1 MLKFTDV
8 SLRRGKK
15 ELFKNVTLSI
25 NPKSKAGITGANGTG
40 KTSLFKLILGELQTD
55 TGDMF
60 VSKKLILAHVAQEIA
75 DTDEA
80 ALNYVINGD
89 KEFRTLEKEIKK
101 AENSADNN
109 KLAQL
114 YEDMQQIDGYTTVA
128 RAAKL
133 LNGLGFSQQQEQL
146 PVNSFSGGWRMRLNL
161 AQALMCRSD
170 ILLLD
175 EPTNHLDLEA
185 IIWLESWLKKYT
197 GIVLLISH
205 DRDFLNAV
213 CNQIINIEKQELT
226 QYTGNYDS
234 FEKIRAEKL
243 AQQQSQFE
251 SQQRQVKH
259 MQKYI
264 DRFRYQ
270 ATKAKQA
277 QSRIKALERME
288 MIGAAQLDSPF
299 SFSFS
304 IDDFIPQQLLKI
316 EQASTGYGRTEIL
329 NSLNLL
335 IQKGDKIGLLGF
347 NGEGKSTLIKLIAQ
361 QLKAFSGELAYAKEL
376 KIGYFAQHQIEQ
388 LHLDHSPIDHLK
400 MLDANISEQ
409 KARNYLGGFDFHN
422 DMAKEPINYFSGG
435 EKARLVLAL
444 IVYEKPNL
452 LLLDEPTNHL
462 DIKMR
467 HAIAVALQ
475 SYPGAM
481 ILVSHDR
488 HLLSTV
494 TDKLLLVSSGH
505 VTPFEGDLSDYYHWA
520 NETRKNR
527 LKVSKE
533 TKPNDSSS
541 NTKKQQRQEAASLRQ
556 QQKPLRLKLRNLEK
570 QLEKLQKME
579 KKYDLILSDE
589 ATYSEENQELLKQT
603 SQRQSQVKT
612 DIEYSENQWLE
623 LSEQL
628 DSVNVFQK

>member
-1 MLKFTDV
+1 M

-15 ELFKNVTLSI
+15 ELFKDVSLTI
-25 NPKSKAGITGANGTG
+25 NPKVKVGITGANGTG
-40 KTSLFKLILGELQTD
+40 KTSLFKLILGELHAD
-55 TGDMF
+55 NGDF
-60 VSKKLILAHVAQEIA
+60 YVSNKLIMAHVAQEIA
-75 DTDEA
+75 DSEESAID
-80 ALNYVINGD
+80 YVINGD
-89 KEFRTLEKEIKK
+89 SEFRQLEKAIAD
-101 AENSADNN
+101 AEKNN
-109 KLAQL
+109 DAVKLAHL
-114 YEDMQQIDGYTTVA
+114 YDDMQQIDGYTATA

-133 LNGLGFSQQQEQL
+133 LNGLGFTTAQETN

-185 IIWLESWLKKYT
+185 IIWLESWLKKYQ

-213 CNQIINIEKQELT
+213 CNQIINIEHNVLT

-251 SQQRQVKH
+251 SQQRQISH
-259 MQKYI
+259 MNKYI
-264 DRFRYQ
+264 ERFRYQ

-288 MIGAAQLDSPF
+288 LIGAAQLDSPF
-299 SFSFS
+299 NFNFK
-304 IDDFIPQQLLKI
+304 IEGFIPQQLVKI
-316 EQASTGYGRTEIL
+316 DKASAGYGDITIL
-329 NSLNLL
+329 DNISTMVE
-335 IQKGDKIGLLGF
+335 KGDKIGLLGF
-347 NGEGKSTLIKLIAQ
+347 NGAGKSTLIKLIAQ
-361 QLKAFSGELAYAKEL
+361 ELQPQSGEITHAKEL

-388 LHLDHSPIDHLK
+388 LHLDHSPIEHLK
-400 MLDANISEQ
+400 MLDKEISEQ
-409 KARNYLGGFDFHN
+409 QARNYLGGFDFHN
-422 DMAKEPINYFSGG
+422 DMAKEAIMNFSGG

-444 IVYEKPNL
+444 VVYEKPNL

-475 SYPGAM
+475 SFEGAM

-494 TDKLLLVSSGH
+494 TDKLLLVADGK
-505 VTPFEGDLSDYYHWA
+505 VTNFEGDLTDYYHWA
-520 NETRKNR
+520 NETRKSR
-527 LKVSKE
+527 MESTDSDSK
-533 TKPNDSSS
+533 PQNNS
-541 NTKKQQRQEAASLRQ
+541 KKQQRQDAALIRQ
-556 QQKPLRLKLRNLEK
+556 QQKPLRQKIRTIEKELAKLEK
-570 QLEKLQKME
+570 QNLIFNTFLHSESAYSPENSEKLTQTNI
-579 KKYDLILSDE
+579 DLSKLSKQMQQLENEWLE
-589 ATYSEENQELLKQT
+589 ASELL
-603 SQRQSQVKT
+603 
-612 DIEYSENQWLE
+612 
-623 LSEQL
+623 
-628 DSVNVFQK
+628 DS

>member
-1 MLKFTDV
+1 MLKFTGV

-15 ELFKNVTLSI
+15 ELFKEVNLTI
-25 NPKSKAGITGANGTG
+25 NPKVKVGITGANGTG
-40 KTSLFKLILGELQTD
+40 KTSLFKLILGELHPD
-55 TGDMF
+55 NGDF
-60 VSKKLILAHVAQEIA
+60 YVSNKLIMAHVAQEIA
-75 DTDEA
+75 NSEESAID
-80 ALNYVINGD
+80 YVINGD
-89 KEFRTLEKEIKK
+89 AEFRQLEKAIAD
-101 AENSADNN
+101 AEKNN
-109 KLAQL
+109 DAAKLATL
-114 YEDMQQIDGYTTVA
+114 YDDMQQIDGYTATA

-133 LNGLGFSQQQEQL
+133 LNGLGFTTAQETN

-185 IIWLESWLKKYT
+185 IIWLESWLKKYQ

-213 CNQIINIEKQELT
+213 CNQIINIEHNVLT

-251 SQQRQVKH
+251 AQQRQISH
-259 MQKYI
+259 MNKYI
-264 DRFRYQ
+264 ERFRYK

-288 MIGAAQLDSPF
+288 LIGAAQLDSPF
-299 SFSFS
+299 NFNFK
-304 IDDFIPQQLLKI
+304 IEGFIPQQLVKI
-316 EQASTGYGRTEIL
+316 DKASAGYGDITIL
-329 NSLNLL
+329 ENISTM
-335 IQKGDKIGLLGF
+335 IEKGDKIGLLGF
-347 NGEGKSTLIKLIAQ
+347 NGAGKSTLIKLIAQ
-361 QLKAFSGELAYAKEL
+361 ELQPQSGEITHAKEL

-388 LHLDHSPIDHLK
+388 LHLDHSPIEHLK
-400 MLDANISEQ
+400 MLDKEISEQ
-409 KARNYLGGFDFHN
+409 QARNYLGGFDFHN
-422 DMAKEPINYFSGG
+422 DMAKEPISNFSGG

-444 IVYEKPNL
+444 VVYEKPNL

-475 SYPGAM
+475 SFEGAM

-494 TDKLLLVSSGH
+494 TDKLLLVADGQ
-505 VTPFEGDLSDYYHWA
+505 VADFEGDLTDYYHWA

-527 LKVSKE
+527 ME
-533 TKPNDSSS
+533 FTNSSS
-541 NTKKQQRQEAASLRQ
+541 KPQTNSKKQQRQDAALIRQ
-556 QQKPLRLKLRNLEK
+556 QQKPLRQKIRTIEK
-570 QLEKLQKME
+570 DLARLEKLKE
-579 KKYDLILSDE
+579 KHNEFLHSE
-589 ATYSEENQELLKQT
+589 SAYSPENSEKLKQT
-603 SQRQSQVKT
+603 NIDFSKLSKQMQQL
-612 DIEYSENQWLE
+612 ENEWLE
-623 LSEQL
+623 ALEQL
-628 DSVNVFQK
+628 ES

>member
-1 MLKFTDV
+1 M

-15 ELFKNVTLSI
+15 ELFKDVNITI
-25 NPKSKAGITGANGTG
+25 NSKVKVGITGANGTG
-40 KTSLFKLILGELQTD
+40 KTSLFKLILGELHSD
-55 TGDMF
+55 NGDF
-60 VSKKLILAHVAQEIA
+60 YVSNKLIMAHVAQEIA
-75 DTDEA
+75 NSQESAID
-80 ALNYVINGD
+80 YVINGD
-89 KEFRTLEKEIKK
+89 AEFRQLEKAITT
-101 AENSADNN
+101 AESNN
-109 KLAQL
+109 DAVKLANL
-114 YEDMQQIDGYTTVA
+114 YDDMQQIDGYTATA

-133 LNGLGFSQQQEQL
+133 LNGLGFTTEQESN

-185 IIWLESWLKKYT
+185 IIWLESWLKKYQ

-213 CNQIINIEKQELT
+213 CNQIINIEHSQLT

-234 FEKIRAEKL
+234 FEQIRAEKL

-251 SQQRQVKH
+251 SQQRQISH
-259 MQKYI
+259 MNKYI
-264 DRFRYQ
+264 ERFRYQ

-288 MIGAAQLDSPF
+288 LIGAAQLDSPF
-299 SFSFS
+299 NFNFK
-304 IDDFIPQQLLKI
+304 IEGFIPQQLVKI
-316 EQASTGYGRTEIL
+316 DKASAGYGDVTIL
-329 NSLNLL
+329 DNISTMVE
-335 IQKGDKIGLLGF
+335 KGDKIGLLGF
-347 NGEGKSTLIKLIAQ
+347 NGAGKSTLIKLIAKELQ
-361 QLKAFSGELAYAKEL
+361 AQSGGITHAKEL

-388 LHLDHSPIDHLK
+388 LHLDHSPIEHLK
-400 MLDANISEQ
+400 MLDKEISEQ
-409 KARNYLGGFDFHN
+409 QARNYLGGFDFHN
-422 DMAKEPINYFSGG
+422 DMAKEPIINFSGG

-444 IVYEKPNL
+444 VVYEKPNL

-475 SYPGAM
+475 SFEGAM

-494 TDKLLLVSSGH
+494 IDKLLLVADGK
-505 VTPFEGDLSDYYHWA
+505 VTTFEGDLTDYYHWA

-527 LKVSKE
+527 MES
-533 TKPNDSSS
+533 TSSS
-541 NTKKQQRQEAASLRQ
+541 SKTATNSKKQQRQDAALIRQ
-556 QQKPLRLKLRNLEK
+556 NQKPLRQKIRQLEKEMDKLEK
-570 QLEKLQKME
+570 QSLKLNTFLHSE
-579 KKYDLILSDE
+579 S
-589 ATYSEENQELLKQT
+589 AYSPENTDKLKQT
-603 SQRQSQVKT
+603 TINLSIIKKNMQQL
-612 DIEYSENQWLE
+612 ENEWLE
-623 LSEQL
+623 LSETIEDINL
-628 DSVNVFQK
+628 DRC